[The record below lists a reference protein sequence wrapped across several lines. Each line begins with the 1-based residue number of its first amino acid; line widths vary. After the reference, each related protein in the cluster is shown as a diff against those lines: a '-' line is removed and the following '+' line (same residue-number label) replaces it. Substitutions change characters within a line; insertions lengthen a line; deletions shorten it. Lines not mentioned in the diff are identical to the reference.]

1 MLNKELLLGS
11 NSNITHT
18 HVLHVGVRTTGDGT
32 DCYGIERDGFLEPA
46 GIMINGVDVQV
57 RLINTCYKS
66 NGELTS
72 ARFDTLHYSP
82 VADLYLGR
90 ADDKKVSLIKAVDDD
105 LIVYDIY
112 AHNVL
117 LFSKDDL
124 GKDIPL
130 WISTT
135 PPQAGTLSY
144 RHSNQSR
151 KRVLCRKS
159 SLGGSR
165 C

>member
-18 HVLHVGVRTTGDGT
+18 HVLHVGIRTTGDGIK
-32 DCYGIERDGFLEPA
+32 CYGIEGDGFLEPA
-46 GIMINGVDVQV
+46 GIMINGVDVRV
-57 RLINTCYKS
+57 RLINTCYNP
-66 NGELTS
+66 NGELRS
-72 ARFDTLHYSP
+72 ARFDTWQYSP

-90 ADDKKVSLIKAVDDD
+90 ADDKKVSLIKAVDTGYQ
-105 LIVYDIY
+105 IVYDIY

-130 WISTT
+130 WMSTT
-135 PPQAGTLSY
+135 PPQAGTPSY
-144 RHSNQSR
+144 RHSNLSR
-151 KRVLCRKS
+151 RLLRRRRY
-159 SLGGSR
+159 LGGSR